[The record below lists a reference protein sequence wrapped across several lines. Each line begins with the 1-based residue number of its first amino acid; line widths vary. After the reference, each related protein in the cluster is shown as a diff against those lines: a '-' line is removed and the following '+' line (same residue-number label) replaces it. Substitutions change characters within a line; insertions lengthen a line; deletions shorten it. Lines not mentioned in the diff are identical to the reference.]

1 MLDYCIYAYSLN
13 DAEVSLYRGWL
24 SPSLCSAIN
33 RNGRVGP
40 AQDAGCFQEE
50 VGRIFA
56 EQGSRTYG
64 LNLFGSDFYQTFEPK
79 NIQALL
85 ATQFS
90 DFALG
95 DLRRQAFYPLLGNG
109 IFTTDGKAWLVTPFT
124 SSDRKRAISE
134 RPLIDKL
141 SSILSQYVYFV

>member
-1 MLDYCIYAYSLN
+1 MMLKFLYIGAVCLLLYAVRSI
-13 DAEVSLYRGWL
+13 ATVVSDRRKARALGCLPAPWIR
-24 SPSLCSAIN
+24 N
-33 RNGRVGP
+33 RLPLGLDLFQRFKR
-40 AQDAGCFQEE
+40 AFDAGCFQEE

-64 LNLFGSDFYQTFEPK
+64 LNLLGSDFYQTFEPK

-109 IFTTDGKAWLVTPFT
+109 IFTTDGKAWFVTPFT
-124 SSDRKRAISE
+124 SSDRKR
-134 RPLIDKL
+134 
-141 SSILSQYVYFV
+141 